1 MSTVSQNIR
10 RKLLTGFF
18 AMAPIALTL
27 YILKLMFSFLDKLT
41 SPILRQFN
49 VEIPGLG
56 ILLTLILLFMLG
68 VLVTNVLGRTLLVY
82 SEKIISA
89 IPLVNTIY
97 TTVKQI
103 TQALS
108 GTSGRSFQ
116 KVVYLEYPRRD
127 LWTLAFVTGDSV
139 NENGVEFYHLFV
151 PTTPN
156 PTSGVFIL
164 VPKADTIEAGISI
177 ENGLKTIISGG
188 MLAPK
193 KHSAGIYQ
201 ITEETK

>member
-1 MSTVSQNIR
+1 MNNVAQNIR

-89 IPLVNTIY
+89 IPLVKTIY
-97 TTVKQI
+97 KTVKQI

-116 KVVYLEYPRRD
+116 KVVYVEYPRRD

-164 VPKADTIEAGISI
+164 VPKTDTIEAGMSI

-193 KHSAGIYQ
+193 KHSVGIYQ
-201 ITEETK
+201 ITEDTK